1 MLLYAFNPSKVC
13 SFKVV
18 GGISSFT
25 SLPGSAIEVLA
36 VGRSNGLGITGESWI
51 REHGEDLADLAGPSG
66 LASQRQQLK
75 VAAERI

>member
-66 LASQRQQLK
+66 LAASQRQELCC
-75 VAAERI
+75 